1 MMSLNSS
8 EIARWEGEQSTG
20 PVSENPT
27 IVRYAR
33 GFQRGISTAKSS
45 SAWLRDTLAIVLALI
60 VLSAIPVG
68 LKATAQESEIFV
80 RTFEKRYRAAKTL
93 QATFLER
100 YTENGA
106 VVRTEAGTAFFR
118 RPGKMRWEY
127 EAPEKD
133 LFLVDG
139 KTAWFYVPA
148 DRTATRVPAKQSG
161 DWRTP
166 LALLA
171 GEMKVSRVCAHV
183 ELASK
188 ERALGEN
195 DVVLRCRVRRGSGD
209 GKDAKQGDTAQDTL
223 AAPSGSQNDVVL
235 FEVDRRTGELARLTV
250 RQSGGVEV
258 EFRFENWHMDPPLPE
273 SLFKFDVPAG
283 VAIVNGELPQGD
295 EPVK

>member
-1 MMSLNSS
+1 M
-8 EIARWEGEQSTG
+8 
-20 PVSENPT
+20 
-27 IVRYAR
+27 
-33 GFQRGISTAKSS
+33 
-45 SAWLRDTLAIVLALI
+45 LAIAIAAVA
-60 VLSAIPVG
+60 LSAAPFCVM
-68 LKATAQESEIFV
+68 ATTHEDAVFVKIFE
-80 RTFEKRYRAAKTL
+80 RRYQTAKTL

-106 VVRTEAGTAFFR
+106 IVRSEAGTAYFR

-171 GEMKVSRVCAHV
+171 GEMKVSRVCARV
-183 ELASK
+183 EQAPNEKSLSAD
-188 ERALGEN
+188 N
-195 DVVLRCRVRRGSGD
+195 VVLRCRVRGAS
-209 GKDAKQGDTAQDTL
+209 AKEDTAPGSAGKSKDD
-223 AAPSGSQNDVVL
+223 AGAPAGATPDSSASPAGAQNDIVL
-235 FEVDRRTGELARLTV
+235 FEINRHSGELARLV
-250 RQSGGVEV
+250 ARQSGGVEV
-258 EFRFENWHMDPPLPE
+258 EFRFENWHLDPPLPD
-273 SLFKFDVPAG
+273 SMFKFDPPPG

-295 EPVK
+295 DPMK

>member
-1 MMSLNSS
+1 VTPLWLLPALLLSL
-8 EIARWEGEQSTG
+8 
-20 PVSENPT
+20 
-27 IVRYAR
+27 
-33 GFQRGISTAKSS
+33 ISLPAQDD
-45 SAWLRDTLAIVLALI
+45 AAIHV
-60 VLSAIPVG
+60 
-68 LKATAQESEIFV
+68 KN
-80 RTFEKRYRAAKTL
+80 FEAHYRAAKTL

-148 DRTATRVPAKQSG
+148 DRTATRVPAKQSA

-171 GEMKVSRVCAHV
+171 GEMRVSRVCAHV
-183 ELASK
+183 DLAPN
-188 ERALGEN
+188 ERVLSEN
-195 DVVLRCRVRRGSGD
+195 DVVLRCRVKGAPRD
-209 GKDAKQGDTAQDTL
+209 DKAAKNSNGEQDTL
-223 AAPSGSQNDVVL
+223 AAPAGSQNDVVM
-235 FEVDRRTGELARLTV
+235 FEVDRRTGELARLIV
-250 RQSGGVEV
+250 RQSAGVEV
-258 EFRFENWHMDPPLPE
+258 EFRFENWHLDPPLPE
-273 SLFKFDVPAG
+273 SLFKFEPPAG

>member
-1 MMSLNSS
+1 MFLWLLLASLLPLPAPD
-8 EIARWEGEQSTG
+8 EA
-20 PVSENPT
+20 
-27 IVRYAR
+27 
-33 GFQRGISTAKSS
+33 
-45 SAWLRDTLAIVLALI
+45 AIHV
-60 VLSAIPVG
+60 
-68 LKATAQESEIFV
+68 K
-80 RTFEKRYRAAKTL
+80 TFEGRYRQAKTL

-100 YTENGA
+100 YIENGV

-148 DRTATRVPAKQSG
+148 DRTATRVPAKQSA

-183 ELASK
+183 DLASN
-188 ERALGEN
+188 ERALSEN
-195 DVVLRCRVRRGSGD
+195 DVMLRCRVKGASGGGKNAGSTNSD
-209 GKDAKQGDTAQDTL
+209 PDSL
-223 AAPSGSQNDVVL
+223 AAPAGSQNDVVL
-235 FEVDRRTGELARLTV
+235 FEIDRRTGELSRLIV

-258 EFRFENWHMDPPLPE
+258 EFRFE
-273 SLFKFDVPAG
+273 
-283 VAIVNGELPQGD
+283 
-295 EPVK
+295 

>member
-1 MMSLNSS
+1 VIPPFVFFWGFFLAM
-8 EIARWEGEQSTG
+8 AG
-20 PVSENPT
+20 PSDSNTYV
-27 IVRYAR
+27 
-33 GFQRGISTAKSS
+33 K
-45 SAWLRDTLAIVLALI
+45 
-60 VLSAIPVG
+60 
-68 LKATAQESEIFV
+68 
-80 RTFEKRYRAAKTL
+80 TFEARYRAAHTL

-171 GEMKVSRVCAHV
+171 GEMKVSRVCARV
-183 ELASK
+183 EQSPNEKSLS
-188 ERALGEN
+188 EN
-195 DVVLRCRVRRGSGD
+195 NVVLRCQVRGASSKEEAQRATAASSGSRGATGSATSQESPD
-209 GKDAKQGDTAQDTL
+209 S
-223 AAPSGSQNDVVL
+223 PVGSQNDVVL
-235 FEVDRRTGELARLTV
+235 FEIDRRSGELARLIV

-258 EFRFENWHMDPPLPE
+258 EFRFENWHLDPPLPE
-273 SLFKFDVPAG
+273 SLFKFEVPTG
-283 VAIVNGELPQGD
+283 VAIVNGELPHDDQ
-295 EPVK
+295 PVK